1 MEHKQKNLKAYSL
14 LEMLVTLVVFAV
26 LMTMIVQVLILSIE
40 SGRQIAG
47 RSKIRG
53 DLSEVAVMIR
63 RDIRNAS
70 KIDDTLC
77 GQGILYTNPDG
88 TRAVSNSSACFFNLA
103 GNNFAWVYG
112 NAEPG
117 TLCPEFK
124 MCKLKQNPSGVYE
137 IYYQSSD
144 ILKFESTGTRFELT
158 LYQQQDTTTQG
169 IVLASLMA
177 NVSDDVTLDV
187 STQYRQVTVFT
198 RNF

>member
-1 MEHKQKNLKAYSL
+1 MKAYSL

-47 RSKIRG
+47 RSKVRG

-63 RDIRNAS
+63 RDFRNAS

-77 GQGILYTNPDG
+77 GQGISFLNPDG
-88 TRAVSNSSACFFNLA
+88 TNAVSNSSACFFNLA

-112 NAEPG
+112 NAAASTP
-117 TLCPEFK
+117 CPEFK
-124 MCKLKQNPSGVYE
+124 LCKLKQNPAGVYE
-137 IYYQSSD
+137 IYYQTSD

-158 LYQQQDTTTQG
+158 LYPLNQQRDTITQG

-177 NVSDDVTLDV
+177 NVSDDVRLEV